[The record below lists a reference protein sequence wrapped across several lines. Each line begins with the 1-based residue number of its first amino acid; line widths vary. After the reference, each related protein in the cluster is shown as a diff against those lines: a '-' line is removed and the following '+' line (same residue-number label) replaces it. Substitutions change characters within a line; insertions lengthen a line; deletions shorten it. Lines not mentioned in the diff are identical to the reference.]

1 LNFDSEEII
10 YNTYKFIGLLAK
22 DSEDIFNKLYE
33 YKILDHIIDNN
44 KFTNNIEVIKLKLF
58 CISNFELES
67 RYNEDYSLSL
77 KIQNLYISIFN
88 DYILT
93 KEFEDELFKY
103 FVELLDI
110 FSFCTNEI
118 YLQKLLDSKIITFLI
133 NISEKNNSINRNVLK
148 IIGNMSITSNDEIL
162 SRLHKEVIQ
171 YLLNIIKDE
180 KSDDFLLGLA
190 IWNINNFLESK
201 NLCSDTFFKN
211 DLISIYKNYILNH
224 DSMNENTF
232 KEICLSYKYLVI
244 FINETKN
251 YVLFQKT
258 NLITLIIEGFRKI
271 KYISNLEKTGNNIIE
286 VLCLLFTVNNEYIA
300 DFNKFT
306 FESNGGIEYIFDKIN
321 YLFLEQ
327 NNKNKDN
334 IIEEYNN
341 DEIGI
346 LKIIDF
352 IKKKFFNN

>member
-1 LNFDSEEII
+1 
-10 YNTYKFIGLLAK
+10 
-22 DSEDIFNKLYE
+22 
-33 YKILDHIIDNN
+33 
-44 KFTNNIEVIKLKLF
+44 
-58 CISNFELES
+58 
-67 RYNEDYSLSL
+67 
-77 KIQNLYISIFN
+77 
-88 DYILT
+88 
-93 KEFEDELFKY
+93 
-103 FVELLDI
+103 
-110 FSFCTNEI
+110 
-118 YLQKLLDSKIITFLI
+118 
-133 NISEKNNSINRNVLK
+133 
-148 IIGNMSITSNDEIL
+148 
-162 SRLHKEVIQ
+162 
-171 YLLNIIKDE
+171 
-180 KSDDFLLGLA
+180 
-190 IWNINNFLESK
+190 
-201 NLCSDTFFKN
+201 
-211 DLISIYKNYILNH
+211 
-224 DSMNENTF
+224 MNENTF

-327 NNKNKDN
+327 NNKNNEN
-334 IIEEYNN
+334 ITEEYNN